1 MQVSRQQV
9 WYSKEN
15 REKIQY
21 KSFCFSFFPPPPLTS
36 FPSPHSQMHTLLATH
51 CSPPPTLPPPI
62 YTHTPL
68 LRLLANS
75 MKEKRRGE
83 KEKWQFG
90 TFGLLFRLCHLFCFL
105 WVCIAFLGNSLFLI
119 CPFHMGACERERKEK
134 GEGEGGGG
142 EGFKKAQLEQEKKK
156 GPGGI
161 CTCGDSR
168 S

>member
-1 MQVSRQQV
+1 M
-9 WYSKEN
+9 
-15 REKIQY
+15 
-21 KSFCFSFFPPPPLTS
+21 
-36 FPSPHSQMHTLLATH
+36 
-51 CSPPPTLPPPI
+51 
-62 YTHTPL
+62 
-68 LRLLANS
+68 
-75 MKEKRRGE
+75 
-83 KEKWQFG
+83 
-90 TFGLLFRLCHLFCFL
+90 
-105 WVCIAFLGNSLFLI
+105 CIAFLGNSLFLI